1 MSRIHT
7 GLTALS
13 ASSTVLDSPTGAAL
27 RLYRFA
33 PAGAPRAVLMVLH
46 GLAEHAGRYERL
58 GTELAAEG
66 IAVYAHDHRG
76 HGSTTAVDAPLR
88 RFGGRGGRAKVLR
101 DVQAVRH
108 KAEADWPGVPIV
120 VLGHSMGAHI
130 ALNHAR
136 TFGEGLAGLALWN
149 ASFERGMA
157 ERVGIVALKA
167 EKALKGSDVA
177 SALFARSTFEA
188 WGRSV
193 NPRRTESDW
202 LTHDEA
208 VVDRYRADPLCGWTP
223 TISMVEDI
231 LDWQGAGADPVL
243 LSDLP
248 RRLPIHCLGG
258 TEDPATAGGAAV
270 RRFAGRLEEAGSL
283 DVHCHIVAGARHETL
298 NEAEPMRSQALGEL
312 RRFIEACAARKTG

>member
-1 MSRIHT
+1 M
-7 GLTALS
+7 S

-27 RLYRFA
+27 RLYRFL
-33 PAGAPRAVLMVLH
+33 PATAPRAVLLVLH
-46 GLAEHAGRYERL
+46 GLAEHAGRYDRL
-58 GTELAAEG
+58 GRELAADG
-66 IAVYAHDHRG
+66 IAVYAPDHRG

-108 KAEADWPGVPIV
+108 RAEADLPGLPIV

-136 TFGEGLAGLALWN
+136 IFGEGLAGLALWN
-149 ASFERGMA
+149 ASFERGVL
-157 ERVGIVALKA
+157 ERIGTFAFKA

-177 SALFARSTFEA
+177 SALFARATFDA
-188 WGRSV
+188 WSKSIS
-193 NPRRTESDW
+193 PRRTEFDW
-202 LTHDEA
+202 LTHDDTA
-208 VVDRYRADPLCGWTP
+208 VDRYRADPLCGWTP

-231 LDWQGAGADPVL
+231 LDWQRAGADPVL
-243 LSDLP
+243 LADLP

-258 TEDPATAGGAAV
+258 TEDPATAKGAAI
-270 RRFAGRLEEAGSL
+270 RRLAARLEEAGSL

-298 NEAEPMRSQALGEL
+298 NETEPMRGEARAELL
-312 RRFIEACAARKTG
+312 RFVESCAARRTR